1 MLAVQLMAA
10 STTAHGLVGFRVNP
24 EHPPH
29 VAAAKFADRHMPNT
43 RPSKKISR
51 GTDIYFHVSKKMFAR
66 GIMYRPRQSKPDLG
80 KRKQKNKKPAAQHED
95 APLTPVQSPEEYV
108 SEQTHTLL
116 PVTDLQVRGGGAWN
130 LQNINWKKSTLAQ
143 IAGDHVLRV
152 FYGKNSGTS
161 ADPGV
166 GGIVLSAEPG
176 GLPAR
181 EATFAFDVYFA
192 RGWNFS
198 QGGKIGGL
206 FVGTGDASGYAHSPT
221 ASSHRIM
228 WQKDGGAISYLYP
241 PSGLPQTDPTLQD
254 SGHGIGYFKDIFPA
268 GTLKVGAWN
277 SVVLGVKLN
286 TFSASLP
293 NADGVATL
301 QINGVRG
308 VKNDIR
314 WARSP
319 DLLIT
324 SLQFNTFFGGPD
336 PAVCDCTAYYKNFKL
351 AATTA
356 NQGKD
361 AA

>member
-1 MLAVQLMAA
+1 MHQPRPTTRQTRPKRRQRIL
-10 STTAHGLVGFRVNP
+10 TTAHSP
-24 EHPPH
+24 AEY
-29 VAAAKFADRHMPNT
+29 
-43 RPSKKISR
+43 I
-51 GTDIYFHVSKKMFAR
+51 
-66 GIMYRPRQSKPDLG
+66 
-80 KRKQKNKKPAAQHED
+80 KQ
-95 APLTPVQSPEEYV
+95 
-108 SEQTHTLL
+108 QTHTAL

-130 LQNINWKKSTLAQ
+130 LRTINWKKSSLSQ

-152 FYGKNSGTS
+152 FYGKHSGTS
-161 ADPGV
+161 ADPGI
-166 GGIVLSAEPG
+166 GGMVLSAAPA

-181 EATFAFDVYFA
+181 EATVAFDVYFA

-198 QGGKIGGL
+198 KGGKIGGL

-228 WQKDGGAISYLYP
+228 WQTDGGAISYLYP
-241 PSGLPQTDPTLQD
+241 PSDLPQADAKLQD
-254 SGHGIGYFKDIFPA
+254 TGHGIGYFKDLFPA

-277 SVVLGVKLN
+277 TVELGITLN
-286 TFSASLP
+286 TFAKDGQP

-301 QINGVRG
+301 HINGVRG

-351 AATTA
+351 VTTTA
-356 NQGKD
+356 SQGKN